1 MFCLVRSEVV
11 EQVFRG
17 FGMSE
22 KLKMFVPTFV
32 FATVLGMPVL
42 AYAEPI
48 GSSSFTGVINAI
60 TSQISVSTV
69 AEVLTYAAG
78 LAIALVFFWWG
89 VRKALRVLMGAFR
102 KGRMSV

>member
-1 MFCLVRSEVV
+1 MNKANYK
-11 EQVFRG
+11 VFG
-17 FGMSE
+17 I
-22 KLKMFVPTFV
+22 TF
-32 FATVLGMPVL
+32 ALLSVLGIPSL
-42 AYAEPI
+42 AFAADAI
-48 GSSSFTGVINAI
+48 TSSSFSGVITAI

-78 LAIALVFFWWG
+78 LAVALVFFWWG

>member
-1 MFCLVRSEVV
+1 MNKSSFKVLFVT
-11 EQVFRG
+11 
-17 FGMSE
+17 FGLLS
-22 KLKMFVPTFV
+22 
-32 FATVLGMPVL
+32 VLGIPQL
-42 AYAEPI
+42 AFAEAI
-48 GSSSFTGVINAI
+48 TSSSFSGVITAI
-60 TSQISVSTV
+60 TSQISVTTV

>member
-1 MFCLVRSEVV
+1 MDGRS
-11 EQVFRG
+11 
-17 FGMSE
+17 
-22 KLKMFVPTFV
+22 KLFVSTFV
-32 FATVLGMPVL
+32 LLSALGVPVL
-42 AYAEPI
+42 AFAEPI
-48 GSSSFTGVINAI
+48 TSSSFSGIITAI

-78 LAIALVFFWWG
+78 IAIALVFFWWG

>member
-1 MFCLVRSEVV
+1 
-11 EQVFRG
+11 
-17 FGMSE
+17 
-22 KLKMFVPTFV
+22 
-32 FATVLGMPVL
+32 MPVAIPILTALVVIGAAPTL
-42 AYAEPI
+42 AFADPI
-48 GSSSFTGVINAI
+48 TSSSFSGVITAI

-78 LAIALVFFWWG
+78 LAITLVFFWWG